1 MSYNGSGT
9 FNINTAGQP
18 VVTGTVI
25 SSTAFNALTADLGT
39 GLSTAITKDGQT
51 IATAKIPFALG
62 ISINGATSGVTSV
75 LATDAV
81 TATIT
86 LPSATGTLAVLGA
99 NTFTGKQTATT
110 AGIDVPTSALGNCY
124 SSTYTPS
131 VGDSA
136 NISAMTAYACQYTRV
151 GNVVTVSGRVDID
164 PVAAA
169 TYTSF
174 WINFPVASN
183 LASGF
188 QCAGTCSPATASAGN
203 FGVFGDATN
212 DRAQVDGV
220 TASTSNQALYFIF
233 SYQVI

>member
-86 LPSATGTLAVLGA
+86 LPSATGTLANYAEGTWTPVVVGSSTA
-99 NTFTGKQTATT
+99 GTATYVTQVGYYTKIGKNVYIT
-110 AGIDVPTSALGNCY
+110 ATIDYNSGTGTGNLLVNGLPFTS
-124 SSTYTPS
+124 
-131 VGDSA
+131 
-136 NISAMTAYACQYTRV
+136 
-151 GNVVTVSGRVDID
+151 
-164 PVAAA
+164 AA
-169 TYTSF
+169 TYLFVLPLRQESLTLSANSVPQCLITSSSTQ
-174 WINFPVASN
+174 INFQQIATGTSSIASVVYDAAAYLNFSGCYVA
-183 LASGF
+183 AS
-188 QCAGTCSPATASAGN
+188 
-203 FGVFGDATN
+203 
-212 DRAQVDGV
+212 
-220 TASTSNQALYFIF
+220 
-233 SYQVI
+233 

>member
-1 MSYNGSGT
+1 
-9 FNINTAGQP
+9 

-86 LPSATGTLAVLGA
+86 LPSATGTLATLGA
-99 NTFTGKQTATT
+99 NTFVGNQTITGTLSASGKITATT
-110 AGIDVPTSALGNCY
+110 AGIDVATSALGNCY